1 LIQHAGRLSGGQVEE
16 SGTAAGR
23 EPAYWKAV
31 TAPSPDPSAL
41 ETSLRSLRRSALL
54 SVAVIALGIAVIGV
68 RSHVD
73 QGLGVDRPVTFG
85 ALALASVSVLA
96 RRSFGGAVSARAF
109 VTRHVAS
116 VLAAVGLGLLGGFV
130 ALREGQWQ
138 IGLLYEV
145 AAALLLFRPAERFSV
160 VPRR

>member
-1 LIQHAGRLSGGQVEE
+1 MQDASRGDKSMEIRHRRGARAGIL
-16 SGTAAGR
+16 AAMAA
-23 EPAYWKAV
+23 PA
-31 TAPSPDPSAL
+31 PDPAAL
-41 ETSLRSLRRSALL
+41 ETSLRSLRRSALV
-54 SVAVIALGIAVIGV
+54 SVAVIALGVAVIGL

-73 QGLGVDRPVTFG
+73 QALGVDRPITFG

-109 VTRHVAS
+109 VMRHVTS

-138 IGLLYEV
+138 IGLLYEI